1 MTQGDGA
8 KMESMVWALLV
19 ALAAAAVSPGPSSL
33 VRRRLVQRE
42 GKPPAIETAGR
53 ELISAE
59 GEPETLAVLNDKRLA
74 GFDIEL
80 VGHYAA
86 PGRFM
91 VGPFY
96 TSSSIIVHKDGKR
109 FSVTYWCPVC
119 SIRAYTPGKCV
130 CCQQETN
137 LDLQELKP

>member
-1 MTQGDGA
+1 VGW
-8 KMESMVWALLV
+8 VLLL
-19 ALAAAAVSPGPSSL
+19 ALAAASVAPAPPAS
-33 VRRRLVQRE
+33 VRGKLVQRE
-42 GKPPAIETAGR
+42 GKPPAIETAGHD
-53 ELISAE
+53 LVAVE

-80 VGHYAA
+80 LGHYDT
-86 PGRFM
+86 PGRFT

-96 TSSSIIVHKDGKR
+96 TSTSIIVHKDGKR
-109 FSVTYWCPVC
+109 YSVSYWCPVC

-130 CCQQETN
+130 CCQQETH

>member
-1 MTQGDGA
+1 
-8 KMESMVWALLV
+8 MVWVLL
-19 ALAAAAVSPGPSSL
+19 ALAAASVPPGPSSS
-33 VRRRLVQRE
+33 VRGKLVQRE
-42 GKPPAIETAGR
+42 GKPPAIETVAHD
-53 ELISAE
+53 LVVTE

-80 VGHYAA
+80 LGHYDAQ
-86 PGRFM
+86 GRFT

-109 FSVTYWCPVC
+109 YSVTYWCPIC